1 MFKGTMTKWPVQK
14 LTQGTAQKTLTTSI
28 RNRHLENIYFC
39 VFSDFTFAAI
49 TEDTFPLLL
58 SSKNM
63 NIKDESSGNFLLFL
77 IISFLKQDLNTFHIK
92 GM

>member
-1 MFKGTMTKWPVQK
+1 MACTKTNTRDGTKNSYNIMTQQTFRKHI
-14 LTQGTAQKTLTTSI
+14 LL
-28 RNRHLENIYFC
+28 C
-39 VFSDFTFAAI
+39 FSDFTFAAI
-49 TEDTFPLLL
+49 TEDTFPFLL